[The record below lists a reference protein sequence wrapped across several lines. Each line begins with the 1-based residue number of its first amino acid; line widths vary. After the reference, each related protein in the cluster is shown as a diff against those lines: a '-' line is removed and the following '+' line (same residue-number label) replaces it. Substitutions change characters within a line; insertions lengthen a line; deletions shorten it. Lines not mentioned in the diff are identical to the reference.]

1 MKRVVLVMLLLVSL
15 IVSGC
20 GEPSVTGVYI
30 SSGESPI
37 ILVIYQ
43 NGTCLARP
51 AGTDYDTIGRWE
63 VVDFGGVD
71 MLVAQVT
78 LTHWA
83 LPGGYRDYEF
93 RFRIEDDKLIS
104 VGGDN
109 EILVKQEGAL

>member
-1 MKRVVLVMLLLVSL
+1 
-15 IVSGC
+15 
-20 GEPSVTGVYI
+20 
-30 SSGESPI
+30 
-37 ILVIYQ
+37 
-43 NGTCLARP
+43 
-51 AGTDYDTIGRWE
+51 
-63 VVDFGGVD
+63 